1 MKPMALLR
9 RTMKEFVTVGAA
21 SLARDVFHDR
31 LNTRARQDHSGNRL
45 RALPCDISG
54 NRFSRRTVARLRRG
68 RARRSRPGA
77 AWRGLATNSAR
88 HPGSAYYLGIP
99 GANVAYLII
108 PFAKSAG
115 TACCKAVSICDST
128 KNSKFNNLL
137 TAQIRVGTRLDSHLL
152 RRMRAS
158 ARVTFVMTSPDQL
171 RSGDQA
177 GIEP

>member
-1 MKPMALLR
+1 MKRMALPR
-9 RTMKEFVTVGAA
+9 RMMKEFIAVGAA

-31 LNTRARQDHSGNRL
+31 LDKCARRQF
-45 RALPCDISG
+45 P
-54 NRFSRRTVARLRRG
+54 RRTHTRMG
-68 RARRSRPGA
+68 RPRRSQAGHS
-77 AWRGLATNSAR
+77 TD
-88 HPGSAYYLGIP
+88 AYYLGIQRP
-99 GANVAYLII
+99 MVAYLII

-115 TACCKAVSICDST
+115 IPCCEAVSICDST
-128 KNSKFNNLL
+128 KNGKFNNLL
-137 TAQIRVGTRLDSHLL
+137 TAQLRVGTRLDSHLL